1 MKLSL
6 LLIMFS
12 LSLLLVGCVSST
24 QNKSTDTSAEGDT
37 TAEGETMPPPPPALA
52 PSNARVSAVVRS
64 YQDADNAYVCTL
76 EIQEVQRYGAGTP
89 PLPVGSEVEV
99 FMRKI
104 LFGDDPDG
112 TIAAERLQTGQTID
126 VTLRHQQAPEGS
138 PSAPSWEAVQI
149 H

>member
-1 MKLSL
+1 
-6 LLIMFS
+6 
-12 LSLLLVGCVSST
+12 
-24 QNKSTDTSAEGDT
+24 
-37 TAEGETMPPPPPALA
+37 MPLPPPALA

-64 YQDADNAYVCTL
+64 YRDADSAYVCIL
-76 EIQEVQRYGAGTP
+76 EIQEVQSYGAGTP

-138 PSAPSWEAVQI
+138 APSWEAVQI